1 MAGRPSAAAEKAATY
16 LKANPGTTAMEL
28 AKKFGLSLSAV
39 VASKYWKGRIK

>member
-1 MAGRPSAAAEKAATY
+1 MAGRPSAAAEKAAAY

-39 VASKYWKGRIK
+39 VASKYWKGRQK